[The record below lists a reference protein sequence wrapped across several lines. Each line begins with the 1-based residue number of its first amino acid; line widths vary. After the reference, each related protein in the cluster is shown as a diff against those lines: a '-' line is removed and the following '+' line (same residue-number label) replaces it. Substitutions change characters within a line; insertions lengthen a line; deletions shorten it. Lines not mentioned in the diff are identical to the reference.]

1 MLNHQEA
8 GKGPAPH
15 EVWLILGIIASNT
28 AGVDLPQSSV
38 LSLYTQCLAY
48 NKKKNYNFQ
57 KELRESN
64 LEIKQSMEIDLLAQT
79 VETVKQEF

>member
-1 MLNHQEA
+1 MSRW
-8 GKGPAPH
+8 KY
-15 EVWLILGIIASNT
+15 S
-28 AGVDLPQSSV
+28 LPQSSV